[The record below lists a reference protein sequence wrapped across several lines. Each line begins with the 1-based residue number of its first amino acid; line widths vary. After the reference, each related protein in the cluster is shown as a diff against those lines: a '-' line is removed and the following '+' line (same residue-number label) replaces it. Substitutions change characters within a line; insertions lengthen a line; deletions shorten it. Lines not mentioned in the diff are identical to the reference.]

1 MRFHRFVL
9 ILVISSSSYFGNA
22 ASPEA
27 QDHVKI
33 AAVQFPELVHQSE
46 GDFLKMMADYIQK
59 AKVQKVQIILFPE
72 LHTTNLLSDSD
83 NPTVEI
89 LDGLV
94 AFKDK
99 YQSFLLKEAK
109 ENNMIIIGGTTLS
122 KKGNKFYNTVQVA
135 FPNGQIKT
143 MDKTLLTPWE
153 LTHHITGVGQSAI
166 PLNFETPWGK
176 VAVLICYESESP
188 KIVSKLT
195 GINPDLV
202 LIPSNTGKLAGLERV
217 QSATKYIAISQ
228 FSYAML
234 TGVTTGYA
242 RDQVKENDVGQAIV
256 ASPPELLDSKGD
268 QEGVFNQPDLLV
280 VDLDMKKIRQQKTLP
295 SSSFAARDY
304 QLQHPSH

>member
-1 MRFHRFVL
+1 M
-9 ILVISSSSYFGNA
+9 
-22 ASPEA
+22 
-27 QDHVKI
+27 
-33 AAVQFPELVHQSE
+33 
-46 GDFLKMMADYIQK
+46 
-59 AKVQKVQIILFPE
+59 
-72 LHTTNLLSDSD
+72 
-83 NPTVEI
+83 
-89 LDGLV
+89 
-94 AFKDK
+94 
-99 YQSFLLKEAK
+99 
-109 ENNMIIIGGTTLS
+109 
-122 KKGNKFYNTVQVA
+122 
-135 FPNGQIKT
+135 
-143 MDKTLLTPWE
+143 
-153 LTHHITGVGQSAI
+153 
-166 PLNFETPWGK
+166 
-176 VAVLICYESESP
+176 
-188 KIVSKLT
+188 SKLT